1 MIPIDISKELAY
13 YADSKY
19 IRFIKF
25 SLTHQ
30 KLRAWENLS
39 DFQKKGGKPPRSHR
53 ILMEITHHQIQRIKE
68 PYCRGFKLISAKM
81 WNFVILLEERSRMR
95 VYLFFFFHG

>member
-1 MIPIDISKELAY
+1 MNCRYEATRLNNNRTLKNWILIPIDISKELAY

-30 KLRAWENLS
+30 NLQAWENLS
-39 DFQKKGGKPPRSHR
+39 NF
-53 ILMEITHHQIQRIKE
+53 LYEISLYLSLAFSLPIQ
-68 PYCRGFKLISAKM
+68 L
-81 WNFVILLEERSRMR
+81 
-95 VYLFFFFHG
+95 